1 MLSNA
6 TANVV
11 FLDSSTIPVR
21 VPRPADGVH
30 WTDLPATPAS
40 QVVDALRNADVALTN
55 KVRLTRDTLR
65 ELPRLKFI
73 CVTAAGYDC
82 VDVDYCAANG
92 IQISNVPGYAAGSV
106 AEHVIACIFALRRKL
121 VQYRKLATGS
131 AWSDSPV
138 FCAHGARIGDV
149 AGTTIGLVGYGS
161 IAAEVARLSLAVGM
175 QVLLGERKGADTVRP
190 GYIAFDEMLR
200 RSDVVSLHCPLT
212 SATEGLIGER
222 EFCLMKPSAVLVNTA
237 RGALIDERALEHAL
251 MTEAIAGAA
260 LDVLRMEP
268 PHEGHRFLTR
278 EFDNLILTPHIA
290 WASTS
295 GVDALV
301 SVVARNVESYLAGE
315 AQNRIC

>member
-11 FLDSSTIPVR
+11 FLDSSTIPLP
-21 VPRPADGVH
+21 VPRPAAGVN
-30 WTDLPATPAS
+30 WTDLPATLDN
-40 QVVDALRNADVALTN
+40 QVIDALRDADVALTN
-55 KVRLTRDTLR
+55 KVRLTRDVLR

-92 IQISNVPGYAAGSV
+92 IQISNVPGYAARSV
-106 AEHVIACIFALRRKL
+106 AEHVMACVFALRRKL
-121 VQYRKLATGS
+121 VQYRGIATGH
-131 AWSDSPV
+131 AWSNSSV
-138 FCAHGARIGDV
+138 FCVHGPRIGDI

-175 QVLLGERKGADTVRP
+175 QVLRSERKGAGTVRP
-190 GYIAFDEMLR
+190 GYVAFDEALR

-212 SATEGLIGER
+212 STTEGMMGER
-222 EFCLMKPSAVLVNTA
+222 EFSMMKPSAVLVNTA

-251 MTEAIAGAA
+251 TMESIAGAA

-268 PHEGHRFLTR
+268 PHEGNRFLTR
-278 EFDNLILTPHIA
+278 ELDNLILTPHIA

-301 SVVARNVESYLAGE
+301 SVVARNVESYLAGKPE
-315 AQNRIC
+315 NRIC